1 MSNIKIWM
9 AQIRAPFLILSV
21 FLVLIGLALSVKY
34 PLHPTGGFSY
44 FHALLL
50 VIGVVSSHIS
60 VNLFNEYSDYFTR
73 IDYSTTRTP
82 FSGGS
87 GMMVTGKNSPSAVLF
102 VAVTTLLISLAIGI
116 YFSFIAHWIIII
128 FAILGTFSIVFYT
141 GFLARYMLGELF
153 SGLALGSLVVL
164 GTYISMN
171 AAPGM
176 SLRSMIPAEVS
187 WLSVPPGILTALL
200 LLINEFPDVEADRA
214 GGRKH
219 LVIRFGRKG
228 AAWIY
233 TTGMFASFAIILVL
247 PIIGLSSYWIYL
259 ALFPLPFAVKACRT
273 ALWNNEDM
281 PKLVAALGSNV
292 ITVLATDL
300 LLALAIFIEVLKY

>member
-1 MSNIKIWM
+1 MSNIKVWM

-21 FLVLIGLALSVKY
+21 FLVLIGLALSEKY
-34 PLHPTGGFSY
+34 PLQIAPEFSL
-44 FHALLL
+44 FHAILL
-50 VIGVVSSHIS
+50 VVGVVSSHIS

-73 IDYSTTRTP
+73 IDFSTVRTP

-87 GMMVTGKNSPSAVLF
+87 GMMTTGLNKPSAVLR
-102 VAVTTLLISLAIGI
+102 VAVITLLISLAIGI
-116 YFSFIAHWIIII
+116 YFSLVSHWIIIV
-128 FAILGTFSIVFYT
+128 FAAVGTFSIVFYT

-171 AAPGM
+171 ASPSM
-176 SLRSMIPAEVS
+176 PLMSMIPAEVG

-219 LVIRFGRKG
+219 LVIRFGKKG
-228 AAWIY
+228 AAWFY
-233 TTGMFASFAIILVL
+233 TAGMFASFAIIIAL
-247 PIIGLSSYWIYL
+247 PLTGLSSYWIYL
-259 ALFPLPFAVKACRT
+259 ALFPLPFAVKACNI
-273 ALWNNEDM
+273 ALRNNDDM
-281 PKLVAALGSNV
+281 PKLVSALGSNV

-300 LLALAIFIEVLKY
+300 LLAVAIFIELI